1 VKGSC
6 RAQYN
11 LFRNIQL
18 FALRRANRFAATF
31 SFFIFSSTILI
42 ALLKVSSPS
51 SRKIISLVSGNFR
64 LFPWAIVTPPTLAHY
79 LQEVSQTLDIERNK
93 VKSIQSHLQLHSEA
107 LALRSKRNEILAS
120 NIANAATPNFK
131 AKDLDF
137 SSMLN
142 AKMGIGDLITND
154 VRHLNSV
161 STSINDGVGFRQ
173 NITPSMDGNTV
184 ELHVEQMQFSENVM
198 RYQASLEFLNRKLT
212 GLKSAIKGE

>member
-1 VKGSC
+1 
-6 RAQYN
+6 
-11 LFRNIQL
+11 
-18 FALRRANRFAATF
+18 
-31 SFFIFSSTILI
+31 
-42 ALLKVSSPS
+42 
-51 SRKIISLVSGNFR
+51 
-64 LFPWAIVTPPTLAHY
+64 
-79 LQEVSQTLDIERNK
+79 

-142 AKMGIGDLITND
+142 AKMGNGDLMTND
-154 VRHLNSV
+154 MRHLNSV

-198 RYQASLEFLNRKLT
+198 RYQASLEFLNRKVT

>member
-1 VKGSC
+1 
-6 RAQYN
+6 
-11 LFRNIQL
+11 
-18 FALRRANRFAATF
+18 
-31 SFFIFSSTILI
+31 
-42 ALLKVSSPS
+42 
-51 SRKIISLVSGNFR
+51 
-64 LFPWAIVTPPTLAHY
+64 
-79 LQEVSQTLDIERNK
+79 

-142 AKMGIGDLITND
+142 AKMGNGDLMTND
-154 VRHLNSV
+154 MRHLNSV